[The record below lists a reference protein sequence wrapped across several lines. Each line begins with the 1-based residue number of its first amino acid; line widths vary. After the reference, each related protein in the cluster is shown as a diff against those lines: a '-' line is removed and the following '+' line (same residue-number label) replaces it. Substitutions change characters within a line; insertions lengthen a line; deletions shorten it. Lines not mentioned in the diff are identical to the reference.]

1 MPAKDTPEKSKTP
14 PQLPLWKAILLSLV
28 AVGFF
33 FGLLEVILAAAGVK
47 PALVEEDPFVG
58 FASNVP
64 LFVPETGP
72 DGRQW
77 LVTAPNKSLFNAQRF
92 PREKPTGAYRIFCLG
107 GSTTYGR
114 PFDDRTSFAGWL
126 RELLPKVD
134 PGPQWEVINAGGIS
148 YASYRVANLMKEL
161 VQYEPDLFIIY
172 SGHNEFLEE
181 RSYGALR
188 DAPGVVR
195 SVASVLARTR
205 TWTAMHLLLERSGLL
220 SATDFQAGGRD
231 RLSGEVD
238 TLLRRFGPEIY
249 ERNDALRAQV
259 LRLYRLSLERMV
271 KIARSVEAEVIFI
284 TPASNL
290 KDSSPF
296 KSQHTDGLSAEDRRK
311 AEALLA
317 RSLES
322 ANEAEWTAALEALD
336 AAVRIDPRHAEL
348 HYRRG
353 RALYALGRHA
363 DAKAAFIRARDED
376 VCPLRALSPMRAAL
390 SEVARTEESPL
401 VDFIA
406 LLEEK
411 LRLESGHTIPGET
424 YFLDH
429 VHPTIEGHRLLAV
442 QLVHEMA
449 GLGIVNSVKSLDDQ
463 TIASVSERIE
473 ARIDPQM
480 RARSLANLA
489 KVLAWAGKIEDA
501 GRLARQA
508 LESGVRDP
516 AIESDSAMIVARQFM
531 MDDRMDRARQY
542 YQKALNAE
550 PRNPEVHFQ
559 IGLQAMKRRQPQME
573 TAAGHILFASV
584 FWGGSH
590 RDMLHRLLGRIMAQ
604 RRRYKAAYKNVLE
617 ARRID
622 PQDAETKAML
632 GQLKKILGPRA
643 ENLKE
648 PKIALARYPSGNL
661 RRIVQVK
668 PGPNGRFIPDGIWT
682 EWYEGGEL
690 KRFVD
695 YADGRPQ
702 GVDLTWEP
710 SGRLISED

>member
-1 MPAKDTPEKSKTP
+1 
-14 PQLPLWKAILLSLV
+14 
-28 AVGFF
+28 
-33 FGLLEVILAAAGVK
+33 
-47 PALVEEDPFVG
+47 
-58 FASNVP
+58 
-64 LFVPETGP
+64 
-72 DGRQW
+72 
-77 LVTAPNKSLFNAQRF
+77 
-92 PREKPTGAYRIFCLG
+92 
-107 GSTTYGR
+107 
-114 PFDDRTSFAGWL
+114 
-126 RELLPKVD
+126 
-134 PGPQWEVINAGGIS
+134 
-148 YASYRVANLMKEL
+148 
-161 VQYEPDLFIIY
+161 
-172 SGHNEFLEE
+172 
-181 RSYGALR
+181 
-188 DAPGVVR
+188 
-195 SVASVLARTR
+195 
-205 TWTAMHLLLERSGLL
+205 MHLLLERSGLL
-220 SATDFQAGGRD
+220 SATDFQAGERD

-259 LRLYRLSLERMV
+259 LRHYRLSLERMV
-271 KIARSVEAEVIFI
+271 KIARSGEAEVIFI

-296 KSQHTDGLSAEDRRK
+296 KSQYTDGLSVEDRRK
-311 AEALLA
+311 VEALLA
-317 RSLES
+317 RAVES
-322 ANEAEWTAALEALD
+322 KNDAEWTEALEALD
-336 AAVRIDPRHAEL
+336 AAVRIELRHAEL

-363 DAKAAFIRARDED
+363 EAKAAFIRARDED

-390 SEVARTEESPL
+390 SEVARLEESPL

-411 LRLESGHTIPGET
+411 LRVGAGHTIPGES

-449 GLGIVNSVKSLDDQ
+449 RLGIVKNAKSLDDQ

-516 AIESDSAMIVARQFM
+516 AIESDSAMIVARQYM

-559 IGLQAMKRRQPQME
+559 IGLQVMKRRQPRLEM
-573 TAAGHILFASV
+573 AAGHILFASV
-584 FWGGSH
+584 FWDGSH
-590 RDMLHRLLGRIMAQ
+590 REMLHRLLGRIMAQ

-622 PQDAETKAML
+622 PQDAKTKEML
-632 GQLKKILGPRA
+632 GQLGKILGPRV

-648 PKIALARYPSGNL
+648 PKIALARYSSGNL

>member
-1 MPAKDTPEKSKTP
+1 MSAKNAHQESRST
-14 PQLPLWKAILLSLV
+14 PQLPLWKVILLSLV
-28 AVGFF
+28 AVGIF

-47 PALVEEDPFVG
+47 PALLEDDPFVG

-64 LFVPETGP
+64 LFVPESGP

-77 LVTAPNKSLFNAQRF
+77 LVTASNKSLFNAQRF
-92 PREKPTGAYRIFCLG
+92 SREKPPGAYRIFCLG

-126 RELLPKVD
+126 RELLPEVD
-134 PGPQWEVINAGGIS
+134 PGPHWEVINAGGIS

-188 DAPGVVR
+188 DTPAFVR

-205 TWTAMHLLLERSGLL
+205 TWTAMQLLLERSGLL
-220 SATDFQAGGRD
+220 SATDFPDGDRD

-259 LRLYRLSLERMV
+259 LRHYRLSIERMV
-271 KIARSVEAEVIFI
+271 KIARSGEAEVIFV

-296 KSQHTDGLSAEDRRK
+296 KSQHTDGLSAEDQQK
-311 AEALLA
+311 ADALLA
-317 RSLES
+317 RAVES
-322 ANEAEWTAALEALD
+322 INRDRWTEALEALD
-336 AAVRIDPRHAEL
+336 AAIRIDPRNAEL

-353 RALYALGRHA
+353 RALYALGRYA
-363 DAKAAFIRARDED
+363 EAKVAFIRARDED

-390 SEVARTEESPL
+390 FEVARTEESPL
-401 VDFIA
+401 VDFVD
-406 LLEEK
+406 LLEER
-411 LRLESGHTIPGET
+411 LRVEAGHTIPGET

-429 VHPTIEGHRLLAV
+429 VHPTIEGHRMLAV

-449 GLGIVNSVKSLDDQ
+449 ELGIVNPVKPLDDQ
-463 TIASVSERIE
+463 TMDSVSERIE

-516 AIESDSAMIVARQFM
+516 AIVSDSAITVARQLA
-531 MDDRMDRARQY
+531 MDDKADQARQY
-542 YQKALNAE
+542 YQMALNAE

-559 IGLQAMKRRQPQME
+559 IGLHSVKRRQPRLE
-573 TAAGHILFASV
+573 KASAHILFASV

-590 RDMLHRLLGRIMAQ
+590 RDMLHRLLGQIMAQ
-604 RRRYKAAYKNVLE
+604 RLRYKAAYKNLLE

-632 GQLKKILGPRA
+632 GQLEKILGPRA
-643 ENLKE
+643 ENLKP
-648 PKIALARYPSGNL
+648 PKIALARYSSGNL
-661 RRIVQVK
+661 RRMLTAD
-668 PGPNGRFIPDGIWT
+668 PRAWT
-682 EWYEGGEL
+682 
-690 KRFVD
+690 
-695 YADGRPQ
+695 
-702 GVDLTWEP
+702 
-710 SGRLISED
+710 